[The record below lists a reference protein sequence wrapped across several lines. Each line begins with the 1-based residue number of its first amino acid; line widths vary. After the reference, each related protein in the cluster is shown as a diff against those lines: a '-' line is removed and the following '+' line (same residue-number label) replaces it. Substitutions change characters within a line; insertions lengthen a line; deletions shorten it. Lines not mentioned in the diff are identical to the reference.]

1 VGLKSARRIVLDV
14 AAPAYPNDIVARTTL
29 IDNANGARILG
40 EITRCRAVHREE
52 RFMHVELGDDVTWCD
67 IQNDVVIL
75 NLGTGVYF
83 GLEGAG
89 GQMWRELVE
98 HRSLEKA
105 FEALKKRFDVKPDDL
120 RRDLEDMVRQL
131 AEKGLVSLVA

>member
-1 VGLKSARRIVLDV
+1 MR
-14 AAPAYPNDIVARTTL
+14 
-29 IDNANGARILG
+29 
-40 EITRCRAVHREE
+40 
-52 RFMHVELGDDVTWCD
+52 VELGDDVTWCD
-67 IQNDVVIL
+67 IQDDVVIL
-75 NLGTGVYF
+75 NLDTGVYF

-120 RRDLEDMVRQL
+120 RRDLDDMVRQL
-131 AEKGLVSLVA
+131 AEKGLVSLVAEPDAR

>member
-1 VGLKSARRIVLDV
+1 MR
-14 AAPAYPNDIVARTTL
+14 
-29 IDNANGARILG
+29 
-40 EITRCRAVHREE
+40 
-52 RFMHVELGDDVTWCD
+52 VELGDYVTWCNV
-67 IQNDVVIL
+67 QNDVVIL
-75 NLGTGVYF
+75 NVGTGVYF

-105 FEALKKRFDVKPDDL
+105 FEALKKQFDVKPDEL
-120 RRDLEDMVRQL
+120 RRDLEDMVRKL

>member
-1 VGLKSARRIVLDV
+1 MR
-14 AAPAYPNDIVARTTL
+14 
-29 IDNANGARILG
+29 
-40 EITRCRAVHREE
+40 
-52 RFMHVELGDDVTWCD
+52 VELGDDVTWCD

-89 GQMWRELVE
+89 GQMWRELVA

-105 FEALKKRFDVKPDDL
+105 FEALKKQFDVAPDEL
-120 RRDLEDMVRQL
+120 KRDLENMVRQL
-131 AEKGLVSLVA
+131 VEKGLVSLVAEPNGR